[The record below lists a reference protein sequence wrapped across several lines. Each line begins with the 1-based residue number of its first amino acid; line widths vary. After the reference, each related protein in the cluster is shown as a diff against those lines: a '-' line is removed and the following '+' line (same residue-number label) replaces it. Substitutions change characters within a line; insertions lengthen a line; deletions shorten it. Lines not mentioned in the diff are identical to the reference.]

1 MNYIDIII
9 IVLVIISAVKGAT
22 KGLIYEVASLIAL
35 IAGVWGAIKFS
46 GATETFLVNRLNFT
60 NQYINI
66 IAFVITLLL
75 IIILVHFIG
84 KAVEKI
90 VETISLGVINRV
102 LGLVFSVAKT
112 AFILGIVIVVL
123 EKISENVDFM
133 PKEAIQEST
142 LYEPLRNVTV
152 STFPFLV
159 NLYEDIKNKNEEEKE
174 EGTET
179 TSDRNQK
186 SAQT

>member
-9 IVLVIISAVKGAT
+9 IVLIIISAVRGAT
-22 KGLIYEVASLIAL
+22 KGFIYEIASLIAL

-60 NQYINI
+60 NQYIDI
-66 IAFVITLLL
+66 IAFVITFLL
-75 IIILVHFIG
+75 IIIFIHFIR

-90 VETISLGVINRV
+90 IETISLGAINRIF
-102 LGLVFSVAKT
+102 GLVFSVVKT

-123 EKISENVDFM
+123 EKISENVKFM
-133 PKEAIQEST
+133 PEEDIQESSF
-142 LYEPLRNVTV
+142 YEPLRNVTV

-159 NLYEDIKNKNEEEKE
+159 DFYEELKNKNEEREQE
-174 EGTET
+174 STD
-179 TSDRNQK
+179 SDEQEII
-186 SAQT
+186 

>member
-1 MNYIDIII
+1 
-9 IVLVIISAVKGAT
+9 
-22 KGLIYEVASLIAL
+22 
-35 IAGVWGAIKFS
+35 
-46 GATETFLVNRLNFT
+46 LVNRLNFT

-75 IIILVHFIG
+75 IIVLIHFIG

-90 VETISLGVINRV
+90 VETISLGAINRV

-123 EKISENVDFM
+123 EKISENFDFM
-133 PKEAIQEST
+133 PKEDIQEST

-159 NLYEDIKNKNEEEKE
+159 NLYEDLKNKNEDDQ
-174 EGTET
+174 ET
-179 TSDRNQK
+179 TTSGPNQK

>member
-9 IVLVIISAVKGAT
+9 IVLIIISAVRGAT
-22 KGLIYEVASLIAL
+22 KGFIYEIASLIAL

-60 NQYINI
+60 NQYIDI
-66 IAFVITLLL
+66 IAFVITFLL
-75 IIILVHFIG
+75 IIIFIHFIG

-90 VETISLGVINRV
+90 IETISLGAINRIF
-102 LGLVFSVAKT
+102 GLVFSVVKT

-123 EKISENVDFM
+123 EKISENVKFM
-133 PKEAIQEST
+133 PEEDIQESSF
-142 LYEPLRNVTV
+142 YEPLRNVTV

-159 NLYEDIKNKNEEEKE
+159 DFYEELKNKNEEREQE
-174 EGTET
+174 STD
-179 TSDRNQK
+179 SDEQEII
-186 SAQT
+186 

>member
-9 IVLVIISAVKGAT
+9 IVLIIISAVKGAT
-22 KGLIYEVASLIAL
+22 KGFIYEIASLIAL

-60 NQYINI
+60 NQYIDI
-66 IAFVITLLL
+66 IAFVITFLL
-75 IIILVHFIG
+75 IIIFIHFIG

-90 VETISLGVINRV
+90 IETISLGAINRV
-102 LGLVFSVAKT
+102 LGLVFSVVKT

-133 PKEAIQEST
+133 PKEDIQESS
-142 LYEPLRNVTV
+142 LYEPLRNITV

-159 NLYEDIKNKNEEEKE
+159 DFYEELNNKNEEKE
-174 EGTET
+174 QESSDTDEPES
-179 TSDRNQK
+179 TS
-186 SAQT
+186 T